1 MTTDLDTKISYLKPF
16 HKLIYQEGWNFTKSG
31 PDEKDRQLLLEFDT
45 VISAFLQ
52 LKPGHQEI
60 IADITRR
67 MGAGMARYATAGIN
81 VETIAEYNEYC
92 HIVAGL
98 VGLGLSDLF
107 SSCGYVSAMLASRND
122 LSNSMGLFLQKTNII
137 VDYLEDLR
145 DKRFFWPKEIR
156 HRYCQNLGDLI
167 RPENKN
173 RALQCLNDMLFI
185 AMAHI
190 EDVLEYLSMVKSP
203 SCFKFCALPQV
214 MAIATLSLL
223 CGNYKVFTHEHINIR
238 RGEAIWLMKE
248 SNNIDTVAAIF
259 RLYIRRIKNK
269 ITPSDPQF
277 ADIGITCGEIEQ
289 NCKSKYPAST
299 DELKRLQTGVMA
311 GLKGNVSKAAG
322 VIAGTVI
329 RKNTLK

>member
-1 MTTDLDTKISYLKPF
+1 
-16 HKLIYQEGWNFTKSG
+16 
-31 PDEKDRQLLLEFDT
+31 
-45 VISAFLQ
+45 
-52 LKPGHQEI
+52 
-60 IADITRR
+60 
-67 MGAGMARYATAGIN
+67 
-81 VETIAEYNEYC
+81 
-92 HIVAGL
+92 
-98 VGLGLSDLF
+98 
-107 SSCGYVSAMLASRND
+107 
-122 LSNSMGLFLQKTNII
+122 
-137 VDYLEDLR
+137 
-145 DKRFFWPKEIR
+145 
-156 HRYCQNLGDLI
+156 
-167 RPENKN
+167 
-173 RALQCLNDMLFI
+173 
-185 AMAHI
+185 
-190 EDVLEYLSMVKSP
+190 
-203 SCFKFCALPQV
+203 

-277 ADIGITCGEIEQ
+277 ADIGITCGEIER